1 MSSVKLFDGDTQEQA
16 LGRVRAE
23 IDAIDLQIQ
32 TLLNRRAECAQRVAD
47 IKHAFGA
54 DSPVFYRPEREAQ
67 VLRRAMERNEGP
79 LPGKEIAR
87 LFREV
92 MSVCLAHEH
101 PMSIGFLAS
110 ESEAAALKQFGHSVT
125 PISFSTATAMFNAL
139 AEGELHYALVE
150 LSSVSESVDKSSN
163 LLALLTAHHFNVVGE
178 VVLAD
183 RQYRVLGQQDISP
196 SGVDKSAAI
205 ISGIS
210 SIELSNLD
218 DLELHVTSGDLTY
231 IEFSNYLTEQALS
244 SKLADLGDHI
254 SFHFLGSFPRAVI

>member
-1 MSSVKLFDGDTQEQA
+1 MSSVKSFDGDTQEQA

-47 IKHAFGA
+47 IKHEFGA

-101 PMSIGFLAS
+101 PMNIGFLAA
-110 ESEAAALKQFGHSVT
+110 ETDAAALKQFGHSVT
-125 PISFSTATAMFNAL
+125 PISFTSASTLLNAL

-150 LSSVSESVDKSSN
+150 LRSDSESVDDASN
-163 LLALLTAHHFNVVGE
+163 LLSLLTAHRFNVVGE
-178 VVLAD
+178 VVLGD
-183 RQYRVLGQQDISP
+183 RQYRVLGQQDIAP
-196 SGVDKSAAI
+196 SGEDKSAVI
-205 ISGIS
+205 LSGIGVN
-210 SIELSNLD
+210 ELSTLD
-218 DLELHVTSGDLTY
+218 DAELSITSGDLAY
-231 IEFSNYLTEQALS
+231 VEFASYLTEEALLA
-244 SKLADLGDHI
+244 KLSGLGKGI
-254 SFHFLGSFPRAVI
+254 SIHFLGSFPRAVI